1 METVLNSKPR
11 LWDFYEA
18 ARNKSQKVN
27 WGEKIWR
34 KSIQPRRSLAVWK
47 AFHGKLATE
56 NTLQRKGFSLL
67 SSGFVIRLKSI
78 LIISSFTA
86 TSPRQYGLSSRGIFQ
101 VILDKNDGMKGLFSF
116 AFKKKMSKQVYNL
129 WISGVVSAIWLV
141 WKLRNLV
148 IF

>member
-1 METVLNSKPR
+1 M
-11 LWDFYEA
+11 
-18 ARNKSQKVN
+18 
-27 WGEKIWR
+27 EKINST
-34 KSIQPRRSLAVWK
+34 KKISCSLEGVSWEIGYGKYTAEERLLASFFRFCYK
-47 AFHGKLATE
+47 AE
-56 NTLQRKGFSLL
+56 E
-67 SSGFVIRLKSI
+67 